1 MEKVVRFLQYMWL
14 VIAIISFC
22 IATYHLFFTRITDA
36 LFFYFFAGMATLL
49 FYVRKRQLK
58 RFQNMSK

>member
-14 VIAIISFC
+14 VVAVISFG
-22 IATYHLFFTRITDA
+22 IATYHLIVWDVTGA
-36 LFFYFFAGMATLL
+36 LFFYFFTGMATLL
-49 FYVRKRQLK
+49 YIIRKRQLK